1 MKLGQGGRFKRLT
14 RQLRGRKG
22 KKKVHDPGALAGWI
36 GRRKY
41 GAKRMAKWSAAGRK
55 SVAVLDCLSDCDAIL
70 KAASDF
76 TGPMRSCNVCGH
88 TFRKELQECPKCGHT
103 MPLHWTQK
111 PSTVSKGAAGT
122 FARRLGRAAYTVATL
137 GQSPEE
143 TNYERKVEGKKP
155 RKLESA
161 LSEPGQEW
169 PEHDPGLWM
178 RKPKTKMAK
187 ALAGVDASL
196 SACDTIL
203 KRIDWMGSAGAMTVG
218 RASHGAYRISPE
230 GGGFRAHYA
239 SRASASVGPATS
251 HIIGTAT
258 SRKEAQKLAE
268 KHDGYVEGKVPMS
281 QIGKA
286 VSALNACDRILKQF
300 GSVIPQGADR
310 GTIPQGGDRGGPT
323 GLGRSLFSSS
333 RPSGS
338 YSVTGGGSFVV
349 HFKAKGESG
358 WQKLSHHN
366 SLKEAKAAI
375 DKHGGGSHLV
385 QAKGD
390 DAATPFGTRG
400 GANWRL
406 CC

>member
-1 MKLGQGGRFKRLT
+1 VAGEMKLGQGGRFKRLT

-161 LSEPGQEW
+161 SRPKVGVFAPTTLPG
-169 PEHDPGLWM
+169 H
-178 RKPKTKMAK
+178 R
-187 ALAGVDASL
+187 
-196 SACDTIL
+196 
-203 KRIDWMGSAGAMTVG
+203 
-218 RASHGAYRISPE
+218 RA
-230 GGGFRAHYA
+230 
-239 SRASASVGPATS
+239 
-251 HIIGTAT
+251 
-258 SRKEAQKLAE
+258 
-268 KHDGYVEGKVPMS
+268 
-281 QIGKA
+281 
-286 VSALNACDRILKQF
+286 
-300 GSVIPQGADR
+300 
-310 GTIPQGGDRGGPT
+310 
-323 GLGRSLFSSS
+323 LGRPRRTSLAQLPAAKKRKSLLRS
-333 RPSGS
+333 
-338 YSVTGGGSFVV
+338 TMATW
-349 HFKAKGESG
+349 KAKCRCRRSG
-358 WQKLSHHN
+358 KPSLLS
-366 SLKEAKAAI
+366 
-375 DKHGGGSHLV
+375 
-385 QAKGD
+385 
-390 DAATPFGTRG
+390 TPVI
-400 GANWRL
+400 AS
-406 CC
+406 